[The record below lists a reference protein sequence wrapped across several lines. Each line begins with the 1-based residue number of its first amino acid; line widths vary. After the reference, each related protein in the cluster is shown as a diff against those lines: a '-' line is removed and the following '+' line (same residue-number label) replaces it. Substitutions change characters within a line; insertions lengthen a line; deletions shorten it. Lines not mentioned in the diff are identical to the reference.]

1 MKKMFLIL
9 AFSFLT
15 IYNLF
20 GQTEQTKYNSQTTN
34 NQSDI
39 NAYILGATE
48 NSKLSATIVHNG
60 IKLLIIDSSFKV
72 SSFTIVFEYDNI
84 IYEFPCEGDSVD
96 PAKTQFW
103 QQLKKV
109 KPGSILTV
117 EKINLKKNGVN
128 YRLPSLVYFIVE

>member
-1 MKKMFLIL
+1 MFLIL
-9 AFSFLT
+9 AFSFST

-60 IKLLIIDSSFKV
+60 IKLLINDSSFKV

-84 IYEFPCEGDSVD
+84 IYEFPCEGYSVD

>member
-1 MKKMFLIL
+1 MKKIFLLL
-9 AFSFLT
+9 AISFLT
-15 IYNLF
+15 KFNLL

-48 NSKLSATIVHNG
+48 NSKLSAGIVHNG
-60 IKLLIIDSSFKV
+60 IKLLINDSSFKV

-84 IYEFPCEGDSVD
+84 IYEFPCEGVSVD
-96 PAKTQFW
+96 PSKTQFV

-117 EKINLKKNGVN
+117 EKINVKRNGVN
-128 YRLPSLVYFIVE
+128 YRIPSLVYFIVE